1 MIVFVH
7 LQEILSSWELYDL
20 DVRERSEQIFGD
32 FGRKDK
38 ETLRDFAEYLVKHR
52 TPL

>member
-7 LQEILSSWELYDL
+7 LRTRNTLVLGT
-20 DVRERSEQIFGD
+20 VRLIERSEQIFGD
-32 FGRKDK
+32 LGRKDK